1 MNGHGGR
8 TGAGRPAL
16 AESKKG
22 AHRGGDVMGRRIPSV
37 VAVLALLFG
46 LAGPARADAEAI
58 GQATTAARS
67 WLTLLDG
74 QEFDESWR
82 MAGKLLKAAVA
93 QEEWT
98 AKLSVTLGPLGKK
111 TSRGVK
117 SSEFSTTMPG
127 APDGDY
133 VLIQFDT
140 SFENKKAAV
149 ETVVMTKEAD
159 GLWRVSGYFIR

>member
-1 MNGHGGR
+1 M
-8 TGAGRPAL
+8 A
-16 AESKKG
+16 
-22 AHRGGDVMGRRIPSV
+22 RRILSV
-37 VAVLALLFG
+37 LGALALLLG
-46 LAGPARADAEAI
+46 LAGSVRADAESI
-58 GQATTAARS
+58 EQATTAARG
-67 WLTLLDG
+67 WLSLLDG

-82 MAGKLLKAAVA
+82 LAGKLLKGAVA

-117 SSEFSTTMPG
+117 SSEYSTTMPG
-127 APDGDY
+127 APDGEY

-140 SFENKKAAV
+140 SFENKRAAV
-149 ETVVMTKEAD
+149 ETVVMKRESD